1 MMPLMLADPGR
12 ENIIRRVGGSP
23 EMKKHLEDLGFVA
36 GESVTVISEING
48 DIIVK
53 VKGSRIA
60 VSREMAG
67 RIMI

>member
-23 EMKKHLEDLGFVA
+23 EMKKHLEDLGFIA